1 MGVGPADP
9 CDGIKSGNT
18 LSSCYYQYFISLVRL
33 SVLAVIDERV
43 LGGTKMDFEGRQC
56 SSRFLELLRLHWPPN
71 EAARSFS
78 FGRASLIAFSLQF
91 VSVVLVVVD
100 GKVFPSLLLPVLPV
114 FQLNGEIQRR
124 KHIVSN

>member
-1 MGVGPADP
+1 LPTFAGPPHSA
-9 CDGIKSGNT
+9 
-18 LSSCYYQYFISLVRL
+18 
-33 SVLAVIDERV
+33 
-43 LGGTKMDFEGRQC
+43 LG
-56 SSRFLELLRLHWPPN
+56 
-71 EAARSFS
+71 RSFS
-78 FGRASLIAFSLQF
+78 FGRAALIAFSLQF